1 MISELVCTVAS
12 VPGGRSPSWSAYL
25 TFTNLNSISLCDV
38 TTIHSWSRLS
48 HVSQTKTKILIQSC
62 HPPAPLSPWVECTPK
77 ARLCASYWSTFSEPR
92 CVTSVAIRE
101 MVELWNKVVI
111 VENLRISKIVSRKTL
126 VPNEVWCMW
135 WLIQEGLVMVMYTSN
150 ALCRLIPESFSTQRF
165 RFRIE
170 KCYRTTR
177 TVRVSTTNTLDASY
191 YSMLLIM

>member
-1 MISELVCTVAS
+1 MISELVCTV
-12 VPGGRSPSWSAYL
+12 PGRRSPSWSAYL
-25 TFTNLNSISLCDV
+25 TFTNLNSISLFDV
-38 TTIHSWSRLS
+38 TMIHSWSRLS
-48 HVSQTKTKILIQSC
+48 HVSQTKTKILIHSC
-62 HPPAPLSPWVECTPK
+62 HPPAPLSHWVECTPK
-77 ARLCASYWSTFSEPR
+77 ARLCASYWSTFSEPS

-101 MVELWNKVVI
+101 MVEVWNKVVI

-126 VPNEVWCMW
+126 VPNEVW

-170 KCYRTTR
+170 KCYITTR

-191 YSMLLIM
+191 YSMSLIM